1 MSDIRIEALP
11 GEYSNDDAYE
21 KVLGYISNKSYIGG
35 FGFTCNPDI
44 SIIQQFQLSQDYSH
58 YSAERKMWHFI
69 ITFSTSWTHQ
79 SLLQLASD
87 VPKGFAW
94 NYQIMFGLDTEG
106 RPHLHF
112 GVNAFSY
119 HPDSPVLSE
128 ELMHNYL
135 KQLQDYLQNHY
146 PTMTVTLQFLGK
158 GERNV

>member
-79 SLLQLASD
+79 S
-87 VPKGFAW
+87 
-94 NYQIMFGLDTEG
+94 
-106 RPHLHF
+106 
-112 GVNAFSY
+112 
-119 HPDSPVLSE
+119 
-128 ELMHNYL
+128 
-135 KQLQDYLQNHY
+135 
-146 PTMTVTLQFLGK
+146 
-158 GERNV
+158 